1 MNLSIEKIDL
11 DISGLPI
18 YDTHEHIVDEDFR
31 VRVENDVLSLFL
43 SHYITTDLENAGLAP
58 ADIEVIRDPAVT
70 IERRWDM
77 LEPYWQRVSHTAYA
91 QALKIAVRD
100 LYQIDQI
107 NRETIGEIARQVAEA
122 SKPGL
127 YAQVFHKAG
136 IRQAVVDD
144 LYGIYHP
151 DIEAWPPLPRPSDP
165 PGLFKKSIPG
175 TGLVY
180 FRGKQ
185 QILDLQELLH
195 TGPIRTLQDWLDLIT
210 AVFDRHPEAAA
221 LKFPLAYVTSLAIK
235 KSTYH
240 DAEQVFNRLLKL
252 NDPKEGLCDAD
263 LKPLT
268 DFLIHFAIQQAT
280 RHNLPVQIHTG
291 LLEGTY
297 HNLQNSNPLDL
308 IPLLMENP
316 DARFV
321 LFHGGY
327 PWIREFVALGKT
339 FPNVWLDLCWVW
351 IISPQAGRVMLHEM
365 IETVPQN
372 KITAFGGDYI
382 FIEGTYGHSVMARQN
397 IERVLKEKIAEGWFG
412 VDEAQQYAKA
422 VLYDNA
428 LALYGE
434 PVKGPPLQTLHFS

>member
-1 MNLSIEKIDL
+1 MNLSNEKIDL
-11 DISGLPI
+11 DLSRLPI
-18 YDTHEHIVDEDFR
+18 YDTHEHLVDEDFR
-31 VRVENDVLSLFL
+31 VHIEKDVLSLFL
-43 SHYITTDLENAGLAP
+43 RHYISTDLENAGLAP
-58 ADIEVIRDPAVT
+58 ADIEIIRDPVVK
-70 IERRWDM
+70 IENRWEM
-77 LEPYWQRVSHTAYA
+77 LEPFWQRVSHTAYA

-127 YAQVFHKAG
+127 YAQVFNKAG

-144 LYGIYHP
+144 LDGIYHP
-151 DIEAWPPLPRPSDP
+151 NAKFWSPLPRPSDP
-165 PGLFKKSIPG
+165 PGLFKKSIGG

-180 FRGKQ
+180 IQGKQ
-185 QILDLQELLH
+185 QILNMQELLH
-195 TGPIRTLQDWLDLIT
+195 CNPIHTLQDWLDMIT
-210 AVFDRHPEAAA
+210 AVFTRHPEAAA
-221 LKFPLAYVTSLAIK
+221 LKLPLAYVTSLAIK
-235 KSTYH
+235 KTGYH
-240 DAEQVFNRLLKL
+240 DAEQVFDQLLRSNNPEESFSPAAL
-252 NDPKEGLCDAD
+252 Q
-263 LKPLT
+263 PLT
-268 DFLIHFAIQQAT
+268 DFLIHFVVQQAT

-291 LLEGTY
+291 LLEGAY
-297 HNLQNSNPLDL
+297 HNLLDSNPLDL
-308 IPLLMENP
+308 IPLIMENR

-327 PWIREFVALGKT
+327 PWIREFVALGKS

-365 IETVPQN
+365 IETIPQN

-382 FIEGTYGHSVMARQN
+382 FIEGSYGHSVMARQN
-397 IERVLKEKIAEGWFG
+397 IERVLKEKISEGWIG
-412 VDEAQQYAKA
+412 VDEAQQYARA

-434 PVKGPPLQTLHFS
+434 PA